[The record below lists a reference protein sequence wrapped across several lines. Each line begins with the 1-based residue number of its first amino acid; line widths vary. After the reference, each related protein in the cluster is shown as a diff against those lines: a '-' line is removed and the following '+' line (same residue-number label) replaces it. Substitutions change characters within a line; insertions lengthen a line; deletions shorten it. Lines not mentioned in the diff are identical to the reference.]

1 MRAWGVPR
9 ATVCETMDMVRRDA
23 VMPSAHYSNEE
34 VARIGEEI
42 YRRDLRKQVMPQH
55 KGKFLTL
62 DIKSGDHEIDED
74 DLTGEKQLRARRP
87 DGTFFGFRIGYKE
100 AYVLSGGLEEDS
112 P

>member
-1 MRAWGVPR
+1 
-9 ATVCETMDMVRRDA
+9 
-23 VMPSAHYSNEE
+23 MPHTQYTREE
-34 VARIGEEI
+34 IAQIAEEI
-42 YRRDLRKQVMPQH
+42 YRREIRDQLMPEH

-62 DIKSGDHEIDED
+62 DIKSGDFEIDED
-74 DLTGEKQLRARRP
+74 DLTGEKKLRARHP